1 MEMAD
6 HTTLRLMELLLTA
19 EIVNREESLGIA
31 DLTPACRE
39 AFSIG
44 KNGPD
49 LKRPFIVSNSLA
61 KRALGIEEAHTFV
74 SSNPFIGFDDFG
86 QRLSV
91 TALDPA
97 ARWFLDRGGR
107 DLAASNPVLA
117 FYYEK
122 SGAGEI
128 RYGDAS
134 AQNPLYED
142 SRAFLQP
149 RIDAMKAE
157 SEEIRDAL
165 GLVAIYAP
173 EEIEESFETFVATPE
188 QREVI
193 EKIRVALKNRQFLKT
208 HQIYQVGR
216 LLFVGPP
223 GTGKTSFALSLAR
236 ELHMPILEARLSMIT
251 SQYLG
256 ETSKNIDRIFEIAKR
271 LSPCILF
278 IDEFDYVART
288 RDSDDHGAMKR
299 AVNTLLKSIDQISL
313 VKSEVLFIGATNHPG
328 ILDEAAWRRFDDA
341 VPFTIPDASM
351 REAILR
357 TITRS
362 LRIVPDI
369 PLLAARTEG
378 FTGADLRLMIK
389 EAVMAALIEGR
400 DQITDIDIEQGMLLV
415 DRRNALRKTGW
426 IGA

>member
-1 MEMAD
+1 MAD

-19 EIVNREESLGIA
+19 EIVNREETLGIA
-31 DLTPACRE
+31 DLTPACRK

-49 LKRPFIVSNSLA
+49 LKRPFIVSNSVA
-61 KRALGIEEAHTFV
+61 KRALGIDEAHNLV
-74 SSNPFIGFDDFG
+74 KSNPFIGFDDFG
-86 QRLSV
+86 QRLSI

-97 ARWFLDRGGR
+97 ARWFLERGGR
-107 DLAASNPVLA
+107 VQASANPVLA

-122 SGAGEI
+122 IGADGIAYKAAVE
-128 RYGDAS
+128 A
-134 AQNPLYED
+134 NPRYED
-142 SRAFLQP
+142 SRAFLEP
-149 RIDAMKAE
+149 KIEALKIV
-157 SEEIRDAL
+157 SEDIRDAL
-165 GLVAIYAP
+165 GLVTILAP
-173 EEIEESFETFVATPE
+173 EEIEESFESFVATPDQLE
-188 QREVI
+188 MIGKIKVAVANREF
-193 EKIRVALKNRQFLKT
+193 LKN

-271 LSPCILF
+271 LAPCILF

-313 VKSEVLFIGATNHPG
+313 IKSDVLFIGATNHPG
-328 ILDEAAWRRFDDA
+328 ILDEAAWRRFDEA
-341 VPFTIPDASM
+341 VPFT
-351 REAILR
+351 
-357 TITRS
+357 
-362 LRIVPDI
+362 VPDI
-369 PLLAARTEG
+369 AMRQAILESITRTLRIIPDLSILAARTEG
-378 FTGADLRLMIK
+378 FTGADLRLMVK
-389 EAVMAALIEGR
+389 EAIMAALIEGR
-400 DQITDIDIEQGMLLV
+400 DEITEVDVEQGMLLV

>member
-1 MEMAD
+1 MQMAD
-6 HTTLRLMELLLTA
+6 QTTLRLMELLLTA

-39 AFSIG
+39 AFNIG
-44 KNGPD
+44 KNGSD

-61 KRALGIEEAHTFV
+61 KRALGIEEADQFIK
-74 SSNPFIGFDDFG
+74 SNPFVGFDDFG

-107 DLAASNPVLA
+107 ELAESNPVLA

-122 SGAGEI
+122 NGIDEI
-128 RYGDAS
+128 IYTQA
-134 AQNPLYED
+134 ALQNPRYED
-142 SRAFLQP
+142 SRTFLEP
-149 RIDAMKAE
+149 RIEALKAE
-157 SEEIRDAL
+157 SEEIREAL
-165 GLVAIYAP
+165 GLVTIHAP
-173 EEIEESFETFVATPE
+173 EEIEESFETFVATSE

-193 EKIRVALKNRQFLKT
+193 RKIHVALKNREFLKT

-223 GTGKTSFALSLAR
+223 GTGKTSFALSMAR

-313 VKSEVLFIGATNHPG
+313 VKSEILFIGATNHPG
-328 ILDEAAWRRFDDA
+328 ILDEAAWRRFDEA
-341 VPFTIPDASM
+341 VAFTIPDGPM
-351 REAILR
+351 REAILES
-357 TITRS
+357 ITRTM
-362 LRIVPDI
+362 RIVPDL
-369 PLLAARTEG
+369 PLLAARAEG

-400 DQITDIDIEQGMLLV
+400 EEITDFDIEQGMLLV
-415 DRRNALRKTGW
+415 DRRNALRESGW
-426 IGA
+426 MGV